1 MSDERFTPEEQA
13 AHEAA
18 KRVPIHKAPPVLP
31 CRRHI
36 DNPVTAEELEAFV
49 KELEK

>member
-1 MSDERFTPEEQA
+1 MSDERWLPEEKA

-18 KRVPIHKAPPVLP
+18 KRVPIHKAPPLLP

-36 DNPVTAEELEAFV
+36 DNPVTAEEVEEFM